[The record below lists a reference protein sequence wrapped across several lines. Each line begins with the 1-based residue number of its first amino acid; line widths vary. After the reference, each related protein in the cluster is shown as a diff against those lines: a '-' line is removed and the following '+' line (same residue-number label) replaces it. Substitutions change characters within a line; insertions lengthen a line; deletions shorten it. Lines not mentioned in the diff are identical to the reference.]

1 MLPTINGKPIIDCN
15 INDLI
20 AIIDNPAYAEDE
32 HLDYK
37 KTFAIDA
44 VDKSQKQH
52 EIEEFRNDVCSF
64 ANSSGGYLIF
74 GIDEKKGIPFELV
87 GITIKGD
94 NRDTF
99 ERNIKNYLQSILPQV
114 PHFQLHFL
122 QLPNN
127 RYIIIMLI
135 HNDYFAPYIHLSE
148 QKNYK
153 IYKRVGNSKS
163 CVGYQEL
170 KRMFTQSM
178 TLEKEI
184 ERYRKERIDLF
195 YDKEAAYH
203 KERFMLLHLIPET
216 FLDSSY
222 NKPIFYHYRKGAR
235 FSSLFAP
242 FGCMYRPLPTVSGIR
257 YADSQIGVEGRLQDN
272 GIAEVF
278 FPLQDTIDSSGAY
291 PDGFLPSLYLWELI
305 ESFTRAYA
313 QINDL
318 LTDSVRVFAGLSIV
332 GCKNVKTDNDW
343 LAAGSIDRHMLICEP
358 VTFENMADEE
368 QLEYDIKKFKLEM
381 LLSLGVHSTEEV
393 KKLLS
398 DVYEQE

>member
-1 MLPTINGKPIIDCN
+1 MLPTINGKPIIDCD

-20 AIIDNPAYAEDE
+20 AIIDNPAYAEDV

-44 VDKSQKQH
+44 VDKNQKQH

-99 ERNIKNYLQSILPQV
+99 ERDIKNYLQSIQPRV
-114 PHFQLHFL
+114 PHYQLHFL
-122 QLPNN
+122 ELPNN

-203 KERFMLLHLIPET
+203 EERFVVLHMIPEV

-222 NKPIFYHYRKGAR
+222 DNPIYYLCKKGTEFSAI
-235 FSSLFAP
+235 FSS
-242 FGCMYRPLPTVSGIR
+242 FGCNSRPIPAVSGIR
-257 YADSQIGVEGRLQDN
+257 YSDKRSGVEGRLQNN
-272 GIAEVF
+272 GIAEIY
-278 FPLQDTIDSSGAY
+278 FPLKGFLEVSGKY
-291 PDGFLPSLYLWELI
+291 PNGFLPAMALWEKI

-313 QINDL
+313 KKSYILAN
-318 LTDSVRVFAGLSIV
+318 SVRVFAGLSIV
-332 GCKNVKTDNDW
+332 GCKNVQTDNDW
-343 LAAGSIDRHMLICEP
+343 QAAGSIDRHMLICEP
-358 VTFENMADEE
+358 VPFENMADEE
-368 QLEYDIKKFKLEM
+368 QLERDMKRFKLET
-381 LLSLGVHSTEEV
+381 LLSLGIQSS
-393 KKLLS
+393 KKINQLLS
-398 DVYEQE
+398 EVYGQ